1 MEDLMIKKYEA
12 KITEIGEEVEIF
24 AEENMMVIF
33 NDTVPEELRSFAVI
47 HERAD
52 LHEHVEAGDVL
63 EINGERYAIL
73 FVGSKVNE
81 TLQDIGH
88 CTISF
93 TGDVAADLPGT
104 MCVENKPLP
113 ELALG
118 AEIRI
123 LKA

>member
-1 MEDLMIKKYEA
+1 MIKKYEA
-12 KITEIGEEVEIF
+12 KIKEIGEEVEIF

-33 NDTVPEELRSFAVI
+33 NDTVPAELRSFAVI
-47 HERAD
+47 HEKAD
-52 LHEHVEAGDVL
+52 LQQQVEAGDIL
-63 EINGERYAIL
+63 EINDESYEIL

-81 TLQDIGH
+81 TLRDIGH

-93 TGDVAADLPGT
+93 SGKVSEDLLPGT
-104 MCVENKPLP
+104 MCVEKKMMP

-123 LKA
+123 YKA

>member
-1 MEDLMIKKYEA
+1 MIKKYEA

-24 AEENMMVIF
+24 SEENMMVIF

-47 HERAD
+47 HEKAL
-52 LHEHVEAGDVL
+52 LHEHVEAGDFL
-63 EINGERYAIL
+63 EINGERYEIL
-73 FVGSKVNE
+73 FVGSKVND
-81 TLQDIGH
+81 TLQDLGH

-93 TGDVAADLPGT
+93 NGDASADLPGT
-104 MCVENKPLP
+104 MCVEHKPLP